1 MAQQAQQEA
10 EAAAESGY
18 TEYTA
23 APSQTMQDFREPAD
37 DYNQPA
43 QIQASRH
50 RMITK
55 IDMAKK
61 N

>member
-1 MAQQAQQEA
+1 
-10 EAAAESGY
+10 
-18 TEYTA
+18 
-23 APSQTMQDFREPAD
+23 MQDFREPAD

-43 QIQASRH
+43 QNPGQPAPH
-50 RMITK
+50 DHK

>member
-1 MAQQAQQEA
+1 MPDMAQQAQQEA

-43 QIQASRH
+43 PH
-50 RMITK
+50 DHK